1 MFRNIFRKFKSRR
14 RKRQLLFTIL
24 VSRSYPEAPV
34 QAASPKQLTS
44 PERRSKMSATELHMT
59 TDAST
64 KLFTKRYCCL
74 RELPNE
80 FAKDR
85 YYGTLRR
92 KKRPAKTVRP
102 RGALMPHFRENYPG
116 TNKSTLCG
124 ISLRR
129 ISHHTECVSILRF
142 TTRMMEIP
150 MCIFYCRPA
159 A

>member
-74 RELPNE
+74 RELQKNFVNAPCSGMLRN
-80 FAKDR
+80 
-85 YYGTLRR
+85 RR
-92 KKRPAKTVRP
+92 KHEKTVRLP
-102 RGALMPHFRENYPG
+102 EALMLHFREKYPG
-116 TNKSTLCG
+116 KSRSTLFG
-124 ISLRR
+124 NSLYRTSR
-129 ISHHTECVSILRF
+129 QGECVLILRF
-142 TTRMMEIP
+142 TTNKTGIP
-150 MCIFYCRPA
+150 MFTFS
-159 A
+159 